1 MSLLDNAF
9 DAPVSSV
16 LMVLL
21 IFMYCKFRWCMRC
34 FFKLPIVYMF
44 SSACIKRVACAF
56 SVAVGG
62 LIGGSGFANKVSLVV
77 SDTLG
82 TNMYIW

>member
-21 IFMYCKFRWCMRC
+21 IFMYCKLRNRVPYSFI
-34 FFKLPIVYMF
+34 FEIF
-44 SSACIKRVACAF
+44 S
-56 SVAVGG
+56 
-62 LIGGSGFANKVSLVV
+62 
-77 SDTLG
+77 
-82 TNMYIW
+82 